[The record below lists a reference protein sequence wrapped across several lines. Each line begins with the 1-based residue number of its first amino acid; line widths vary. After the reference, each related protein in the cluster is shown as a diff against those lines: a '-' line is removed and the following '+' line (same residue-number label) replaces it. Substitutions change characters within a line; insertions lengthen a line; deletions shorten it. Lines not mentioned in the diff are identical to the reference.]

1 MKNLLK
7 TIAIQTVFVLLTAG
21 AAFSQTNID
30 KVKWLTGCWGGPMGG
45 GQYSECWTT
54 VESNFM
60 QGSGRLVTAKG
71 IPMREHMTIE
81 VEGDAVIMYVLL
93 YGAGLKAEQPAI
105 GFKLMKATDNELVFE
120 NPKNDYPQRI
130 IYLKNADG
138 NIVARIEMLDGTK
151 PMNFPMNRPGATM
164 KK

>member
-1 MKNLLK
+1 MRRLFQ
-7 TIAIQTVFVLLTAG
+7 TIAFQTVFVLIAAG
-21 AAFSQTNID
+21 SAFSQTNLD
-30 KVKWLTGCWGGPMGG
+30 KVKWLAGCWNGPMSG

-54 VESNFM
+54 VEGNFM

-81 VEGDAVIMYVLL
+81 VEGDAIVMYVLL
-93 YGAGLKAEQPAI
+93 YGAGLKVEQSAT
-105 GFKLMKATDNELVFE
+105 GFKMTKATDNELVFE

-130 IYLKNADG
+130 IYLKNSDG
-138 NIVARIEMLDGTK
+138 SIVARIEMLDGTK
-151 PMNFPMNRPGATM
+151 PVNFPMSRAGSTM